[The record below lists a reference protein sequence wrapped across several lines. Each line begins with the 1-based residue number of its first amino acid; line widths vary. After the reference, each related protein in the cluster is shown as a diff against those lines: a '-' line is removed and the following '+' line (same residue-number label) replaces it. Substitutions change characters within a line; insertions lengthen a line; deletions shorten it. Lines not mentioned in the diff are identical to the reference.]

1 MFWILWVACSFF
13 RSYLRNMT
21 RFNSLNSSSS
31 KLLFID
37 FFGYIEF
44 HLLYFLMENLAVEAQ
59 MQMVR
64 SNFCFKLKYV
74 AEWGQSGMQSLQ
86 TTFHSSFFVFKRGMQ
101 TSKTFSLLYIQD
113 WIRNVCKGIFQK
125 KERDLNSFAVTFQV
139 TVIAFKKKLEV
150 VESEILMYGWME
162 FSCEIISNSKRKL
175 KSKFFFIFANP
186 RFSKFKRSIFQ
197 LFFQVLRSQ
206 L

>member
-1 MFWILWVACSFF
+1 MFWILWVACNFF

-21 RFNSLNSSSS
+21 RFISLNSSRF
-31 KLLFID
+31 KTAVYC

-44 HLLYFLMENLAVEAQ
+44 HLSYFLMENLALKPQ

-139 TVIAFKKKLEV
+139 TVIAFKKSLKLLNLRFWCMDEWNSV
-150 VESEILMYGWME
+150 TKSFQTPNESWSRSF
-162 FSCEIISNSKRKL
+162 FSSLQIQGFQNLSVPFFH
-175 KSKFFFIFANP
+175 FFF
-186 RFSKFKRSIFQ
+186 Q
-197 LFFQVLRSQ
+197 LLRSQ

>member
-1 MFWILWVACSFF
+1 
-13 RSYLRNMT
+13 
-21 RFNSLNSSSS
+21 
-31 KLLFID
+31 
-37 FFGYIEF
+37 
-44 HLLYFLMENLAVEAQ
+44 MENLAVEAQ

-139 TVIAFKKKLEV
+139 TVSAFKKKLEI
-150 VESEILMYGWME
+150 VESKILMYGWME

-175 KSKFFFIFANP
+175 KSKFFFSSLQIQGFQNLSAPFFNFF
-186 RFSKFKRSIFQ
+186 FSTFFP
-197 LFFQVLRSQ
+197 LFFFNFWDHSYK
-206 L
+206 

>member
-1 MFWILWVACSFF
+1 MFWILWVACNFF

-21 RFNSLNSSSS
+21 RFISLNSSRF
-31 KLLFID
+31 KTAVYWFFRLL
-37 FFGYIEF
+37 YIEF

-74 AEWGQSGMQSLQ
+74 AEWEQSEMQSLQ
-86 TTFHSSFFVFKRGMQ
+86 TTFHS
-101 TSKTFSLLYIQD
+101 SLLYIQD

-139 TVIAFKKKLEV
+139 TVIALKKKAWSCWIWDSDL
-150 VESEILMYGWME
+150 WMNG
-162 FSCEIISNSKRKL
+162 I
-175 KSKFFFIFANP
+175 
-186 RFSKFKRSIFQ
+186 Q
-197 LFFQVLRSQ
+197 LRNHFEQ
-206 L
+206 

>member
-1 MFWILWVACSFF
+1 MKSKKNLLFICFESSESLAISFVLICVTWRDSF
-13 RSYLRNMT
+13 LEIRLD
-21 RFNSLNSSSS
+21 S
-31 KLLFID
+31 KLPFID

-64 SNFCFKLKYV
+64 SNFCLKLKWV

-86 TTFHSSFFVFKRGMQ
+86 TTFHSSFFVFKWGMQ
-101 TSKTFSLLYIQD
+101 TSKIFSLLYIQD

-139 TVIAFKKKLEV
+139 TVFAFKKSLKLLNLRFWSMDEWNLV
-150 VESEILMYGWME
+150 A
-162 FSCEIISNSKRKL
+162 
-175 KSKFFFIFANP
+175 KSF
-186 RFSKFKRSIFQ
+186 RTQ
-197 LFFQVLRSQ
+197 
-206 L
+206 

>member
-1 MFWILWVACSFF
+1 
-13 RSYLRNMT
+13 
-21 RFNSLNSSSS
+21 
-31 KLLFID
+31 
-37 FFGYIEF
+37 
-44 HLLYFLMENLAVEAQ
+44 MENLAVEAQ

-139 TVIAFKKKLEV
+139 TVIAFKKNLLNLRFWCMDECNSVAKSFLTV
-150 VESEILMYGWME
+150 SKSLSRNS
-162 FSCEIISNSKRKL
+162 FSSLQIQGFQNLSAP
-175 KSKFFFIFANP
+175 FFNFWDH
-186 RFSKFKRSIFQ
+186 SYK
-197 LFFQVLRSQ
+197 
-206 L
+206 